1 MFTNLTLL
9 LARLSLAA
17 SYKLLANWDAVDAQT
32 ARHLYM
38 GPDFTHE
45 EAGIIREAAEA
56 WSHFCPQKIYV
67 WSSESVTEVSAGDFS
82 SVVVKQGFGGSTVLS
97 AFITQEG
104 IILTDTDV
112 QLMTGLWGGQLY
124 NVALHEFGHVLGLD
138 HSVQGTVMG
147 YALALG
153 RDGAVLPAERVPLT
167 IDDVRGCWA
176 SAYGS

>member
-1 MFTNLTLL
+1 MLANLTLL
-9 LARLSLAA
+9 LALAA
-17 SYKLLANWDAVDAQT
+17 GFKLLPNWDAVDAQT
-32 ARHLYM
+32 ARHLYL
-38 GPDFTHE
+38 GPDWSPE
-45 EAGIIREAAEA
+45 EANVIRDAAA
-56 WSHFCPQKIYV
+56 QWTRFCPQKLYV
-67 WSSESVTEVSAGDFS
+67 WTSESVTEVSAGDFS
-82 SVVVKQGFGGSTVLS
+82 SVVVKQGFGGSTILS
-97 AFITQEG
+97 AVITQEG

-147 YALALG
+147 YALALD